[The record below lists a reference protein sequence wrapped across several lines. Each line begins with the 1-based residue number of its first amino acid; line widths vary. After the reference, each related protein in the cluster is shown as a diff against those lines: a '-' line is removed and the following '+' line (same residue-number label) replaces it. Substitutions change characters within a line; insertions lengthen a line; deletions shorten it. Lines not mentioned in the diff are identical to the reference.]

1 MSPCRILALN
11 DDLFP
16 DQTEFNHATRI
27 ARIRF
32 GGSGLDGSTDAALSY
47 EIGLAEG
54 YVWMVDVKQNRDCK
68 GWWRAEETGGFS
80 WAIQCPDGFEA
91 RGEISTPASGS
102 GTGSGVDSKDNP
114 VTFAFGAE

>member
-16 DQTEFNHATRI
+16 DETEFNHTTRT

-32 GGSGLDGSTDAALSY
+32 AENGLDGSTDAALSY
-47 EIGLAEG
+47 EAGLTEG

-68 GWWRAEETGGFS
+68 GWWRTEETGGFS
-80 WAIQCPDGFEA
+80 WNIQCPDGYTA
-91 RGEISTPASGS
+91 QGEISSPAAGSGAGS
-102 GTGSGVDSKDNP
+102 GTDSKGNT
-114 VTFAFGAE
+114 VTFVFGSE